1 MDLRECAKNA
11 VEPCNKATIGFRPER
26 WSLDKQGGKEGL
38 LIYSS
43 NWHPLSNIAK
53 SGSAILCKSECSSE
67 YVAHGLQILMP

>member
-43 NWHPLSNIAK
+43 N
-53 SGSAILCKSECSSE
+53 
-67 YVAHGLQILMP
+67 